1 MASSCFLSILRFLGN
16 VKAALL
22 AAPLLMATSLFLRNV
37 CHAFLLKIPALKDC
51 TILHSAKRADGA
63 NYKPPA
69 ERSSPH
75 HSGRFM
81 RTLAD
86 VITSQSLLG
95 NCYIMRSV

>member
-1 MASSCFLSILRFLGN
+1 MPFL
-16 VKAALL
+16 LL
-22 AAPLLMATSLFLRNV
+22 PLLMATFLVLRNV
-37 CHAFLLKIPALKDC
+37 CYAFLLKIPTLKDC

-69 ERSSPH
+69 ERCSPH